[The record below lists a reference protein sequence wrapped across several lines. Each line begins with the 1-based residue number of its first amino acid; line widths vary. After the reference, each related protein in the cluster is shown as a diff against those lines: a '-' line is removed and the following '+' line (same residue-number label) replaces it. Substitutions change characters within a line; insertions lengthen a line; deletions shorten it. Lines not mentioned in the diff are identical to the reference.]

1 MILYP
6 QRLDGVHADLQAVVK
21 HAATILDFHIRV
33 QEGRRTAA
41 VQAQYVANGT
51 SWTMNSRH
59 LTGHAVDLLSAV
71 DIDKD
76 GTIEL
81 EELYAWPLAFK
92 IAGAMKIASV
102 KLNVPIVWGGVWDR
116 GLSEIKDPEQAV
128 ADYVLRRRKQNKAAN
143 IDGPHFE
150 LARSKYP

>member
-1 MILYP
+1 M
-6 QRLDGVHADLQAVVK
+6 RVNVRTGVVAGVCVAAAMAGVRMLAQGGAAMPPVNQAPNPYQ
-21 HAATILDFHIRV
+21 TIENHFKLP
-33 QEGRRTAA
+33 EGRAWGST
-41 VQAQYVANGT
+41 
-51 SWTMNSRH
+51 
-59 LTGHAVDLLSAV
+59 SAV

-76 GTIEL
+76 GKIEL

-92 IAGAMKIASV
+92 IAGAMKAASV